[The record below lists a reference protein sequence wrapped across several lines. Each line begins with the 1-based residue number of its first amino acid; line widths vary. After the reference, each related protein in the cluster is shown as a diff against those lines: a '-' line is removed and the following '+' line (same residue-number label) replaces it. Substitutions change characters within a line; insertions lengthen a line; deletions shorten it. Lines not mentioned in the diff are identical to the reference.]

1 MDCLTEILDCMPEQ
15 IKNAVMLL
23 NQSERTGKLS
33 EIRLRAENLQTL
45 VVAEKELVIST
56 SGKAEA
62 DSDRP
67 LRLSAQELSEVVFKL
82 CGGSVYAHFDEIKN
96 GFISKNGI
104 RIGVCGTGVIKNGI
118 PSGFSSYSALNI
130 RIPRYIPDCA
140 DLLFEHIK
148 KRGSEYVGGILVI
161 SPPGG
166 GKTTFL
172 RSVASG
178 LSQGYSDRGVI
189 SRKRVCIIDER
200 GEIFSKD
207 AFNRGLSDFVTFLPK
222 AYSIEL
228 ATRALSPE
236 YIVCDE
242 IGNETDAIA
251 ISEGAT
257 KGVTFIASCHGKS
270 LWDVLEKKPVRR
282 LFEDKV
288 FSTACELTCI
298 NGRFRCEIRRFSLKG
313 DV

>member
-1 MDCLTEILDCMPEQ
+1 MERLTEILDCLPEK
-15 IKNAVMLL
+15 IKNAVMSL
-23 NQSERTGKLS
+23 NHCERTGKLS
-33 EIRLRAENLQTL
+33 EIRLRAGNLQTL
-45 VVAEKELVIST
+45 VVGVEELVISS
-56 SGKAEA
+56 SGKAEN
-62 DSDRP
+62 DSKLP
-67 LRLSAQELSEVVFKL
+67 LILSAQELSDVVFKL
-82 CGGSVYAHFDEIKN
+82 CGGSVYAHFDELKS

-104 RIGVCGTGVIKNGI
+104 RIGVCGTGVIKNGS

-130 RIPRYIPDCA
+130 RIPRHIPDCA
-140 DLLFEHIK
+140 ERLFDYIK

-178 LSQGYSDRGVI
+178 LSQGYSERGVFR
-189 SRKRVCIIDER
+189 RKRVCIIDER
-200 GEIFSKD
+200 GEIFSKE
-207 AFNRGLSDFVTFLPK
+207 AFNCGLSDFITFLPK

-228 ATRALSPE
+228 ATRVLSPE

-242 IGNETDAIA
+242 IGNETDALA

-257 KGVTFIASCHGKS
+257 KGVTFIASCHGKCLS
-270 LWDVLEKKPVRR
+270 DVLEKKPVRR

-288 FSTACELTCI
+288 LSTACELSCF
-298 NGRFRCEIRRFSLKG
+298 NERFECEIRRFSFKG